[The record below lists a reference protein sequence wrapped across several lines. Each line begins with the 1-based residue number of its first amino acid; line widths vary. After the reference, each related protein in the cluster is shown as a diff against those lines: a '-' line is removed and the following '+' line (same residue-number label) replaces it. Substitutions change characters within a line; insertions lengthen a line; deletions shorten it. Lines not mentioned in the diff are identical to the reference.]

1 MAETALW
8 EDVVLR
14 APGLEVYVRS
24 AANPAAYEV
33 EQGHM
38 AAFANRCRR
47 GVFVTGNLI
56 FIGGV
61 HGVGKTTFCD
71 VLLKKYQIP
80 SYSASRLISKRKAV
94 QFNANKKTGNIPGN
108 QSLLVDAIRE
118 FELGQELF
126 LLDGH
131 FCLVRDDGGVARIP
145 ETTFVQLMPAG
156 IVVLTD
162 SAANIAQRV
171 EGRDGVSW
179 TRAFVD

>member
-1 MAETALW
+1 M
-8 EDVVLR
+8 
-14 APGLEVYVRS
+14 
-24 AANPAAYEV
+24 
-33 EQGHM
+33 
-38 AAFANRCRR
+38 
-47 GVFVTGNLI
+47 
-56 FIGGV
+56 
-61 HGVGKTTFCD
+61 GKTTFCD

-118 FELGQELF
+118 FELGQEQF

-179 TRAFVD
+179 TRAFVEKFQQEELAYSNEIAETLNVPYLVHRLTDPLTAVEQLLQAVRRES